1 VLVYAVLFSAIL
13 NLPLAENY
21 ILLDD
26 VIRHSIMLKSRWLTY
41 PDFNIDSLSEG
52 SVASELALGS
62 SLTAPKLPPNGTF
75 IVTEV
80 VVANVLH
87 AFTDLVE
94 AIDGLPRDKPRH
106 LLFLL
111 Y

>member
-1 VLVYAVLFSAIL
+1 MLVYAVLFSAIL

-21 ILLDD
+21 TH